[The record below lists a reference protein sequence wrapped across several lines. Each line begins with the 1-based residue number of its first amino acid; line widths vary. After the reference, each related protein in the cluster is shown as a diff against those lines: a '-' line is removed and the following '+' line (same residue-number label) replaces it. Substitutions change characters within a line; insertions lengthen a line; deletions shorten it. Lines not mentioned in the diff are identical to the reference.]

1 MPANIVVPEVG
12 ESIVDARV
20 AKWLR
25 QEGDAVAAG
34 DPLVELE
41 TDKIDL
47 EVSAPQAGILKRID
61 RRDGEDVKVGEV
73 LGVIDEAQTGSTEA
87 RPETRGAGTSSAP
100 ASAQAASA
108 RSASEQS
115 AGSASARS
123 AESVSARSA
132 ESAPARS
139 AESAAPKSPR
149 ATPAARN
156 AAEAHEVDLARVRG
170 SGDAGRV
177 MRRDVE
183 QAAGTGGNGK
193 GAAAAPEPVRA
204 RPAPPVPEE
213 RRRTPGDR
221 SEERVRMSKRR
232 ATIAKRL
239 VEAQST
245 AAMLTT
251 FNEVDMSAVM
261 ALRERHKQ
269 AFKERHGVGLGI
281 ASFFV
286 KGSIG
291 ALRAFPRI
299 NAEIQGDEMVLKRYF
314 DIGVAVGASEGL
326 VVPVLRDADRMS
338 FAEIEQQI
346 REFARRAEDGTLS
359 LADLKGG
366 TFTITN
372 GGVFGSL
379 LSTPILNPPQV
390 GILGLHK
397 IQERPMAL
405 NGQVAVRPMMYV
417 ALTYDHRI
425 VDGAEAVRFL
435 VKVKELVED
444 PGALLLD

>member
-1 MPANIVVPEVG
+1 MPLDIVVPEVG

-25 QEGDAVAAG
+25 KEGDTVAAG

-47 EVSAPQAGILKRID
+47 EVSAPQAGVLSRID
-61 RRDGEDVKVGEV
+61 RKDGDDVKVGEV
-73 LGVIDEAQTGSTEA
+73 LGVLD
-87 RPETRGAGTSSAP
+87 
-100 ASAQAASA
+100 
-108 RSASEQS
+108 
-115 AGSASARS
+115 
-123 AESVSARSA
+123 
-132 ESAPARS
+132 ESAKGA
-139 AESAAPKSPR
+139 AAPTAAAVKEAKDAEEKDAKEKTPR
-149 ATPAARN
+149 ATPTARK
-156 AAEAHEVDLARVRG
+156 AAEEHDVDLSRVRG

-183 QAAGTGGNGK
+183 QAASTTPS
-193 GAAAAPEPVRA
+193 APAPEPVKA
-204 RPAPPVPEE
+204 KPAPPVAEN
-213 RRRTPGDR
+213 RRRPAGDR
-221 SEERVRMSKRR
+221 TEERVRMSKRR

-269 AFKERHGVGLGI
+269 AFKERHGVNLGI

-286 KGSIG
+286 KASIG
-291 ALRAFPRI
+291 ALRNFPRV
-299 NAEIQGDEMVLKRYF
+299 NAEIQGEEMVLKHYF

-326 VVPVLRDADRMS
+326 VVPVLRDADRMT

-346 REFARRAEDGTLS
+346 REFAKRAEDGTLS

-397 IQERPMAL
+397 IQDRPVAV
-405 NGQVAVRPMMYV
+405 NGQVVVRPMMYV

-425 VDGAEAVRFL
+425 IDGAEAVRFL
-435 VKVKELVED
+435 VRVKQLVED

>member
-25 QEGDAVAAG
+25 KEGDAVAAG

-47 EVSAPQAGILKRID
+47 EVGAPQAGVLSRID

-73 LGVIDEAQTGSTEA
+73 LGVIDET
-87 RPETRGAGTSSAP
+87 
-100 ASAQAASA
+100 QAAQKPPA
-108 RSASEQS
+108 KEKTDGKGER
-115 AGSASARS
+115 
-123 AESVSARSA
+123 AE
-132 ESAPARS
+132 APR
-139 AESAAPKSPR
+139 PR
-149 ATPAARN
+149 ATPTAKK
-156 AAEAHEVDLARVRG
+156 AAEQNEVDLARVQG

-177 MRRDVE
+177 MKRDVE
-183 QAAGTGGNGK
+183 K
-193 GAAAAPEPVRA
+193 AAAAPAAEPPPAPPAAA
-204 RPAPPVPEE
+204 RPAVPVAEPTVRAGE
-213 RRRTPGDR
+213 RT
-221 SEERVRMSKRR
+221 EERVRMSKRR

-251 FNEVDMSAVM
+251 FNDVDMTAVM

-269 AFKERHGVGLGI
+269 SFKEKHGVGLGI

-286 KGSIG
+286 KASVG
-291 ALRAFPRI
+291 ALRAFPRL
-299 NAEIQGDEMVLKRYF
+299 NAEIQGDEMVLKHYY

-326 VVPVLRDADRMS
+326 VVPVLRDADGMS
-338 FAEIEQQI
+338 FARIEKQI
-346 REFARRAEDGTLS
+346 REFARKAEDGTLS

-390 GILGLHK
+390 AILGLHK
-397 IQERPMAL
+397 IQDRPVGV
-405 NGQVAVRPMMYV
+405 NGQVQLRPMMYT

-435 VKVKELVED
+435 VRVKELIED

>member
-1 MPANIVVPEVG
+1 MSINIVVPEVG

-25 QEGDAVAAG
+25 KEGDVVAVG
-34 DPLVELE
+34 EPLVELE

-47 EVSAPQAGILKRID
+47 EVSAPQAGVLSKIS
-61 RRDGEDVKVGEV
+61 RRDGDDVKVGEV
-73 LGVIDEAQTGSTEA
+73 LGSIDEAPAGRSPVPATPAGEA
-87 RPETRGAGTSSAP
+87 T
-100 ASAQAASA
+100 
-108 RSASEQS
+108 
-115 AGSASARS
+115 
-123 AESVSARSA
+123 
-132 ESAPARS
+132 
-139 AESAAPKSPR
+139 AAPVSTTDEAKTNGKGDGKPQR
-149 ATPAARN
+149 VTPAARK
-156 AAEAHEVDLARVRG
+156 AAAANEVDLSRVRG

-183 QAAGTGGNGK
+183 QAASA
-193 GAAAAPEPVRA
+193 GAT
-204 RPAPPVPEE
+204 PAPVAKSPEAPKPRPVPPVNED
-213 RRRTPGDR
+213 RRRPESDR
-221 SEERVRMSKRR
+221 FEERVRMSKRR
-232 ATIAKRL
+232 ATIARRL

-251 FNEVDMSAVM
+251 FNEVDMTVVM
-261 ALRERHKQ
+261 ALRDRHKQ
-269 AFKERHGVGLGI
+269 VFKERHGVGLGI

-286 KGSIG
+286 KASVG
-291 ALRAFPRI
+291 ALRSFPRL
-299 NAEIQGDEMVLKRYF
+299 NAEIQGDEMVLKHYF
-314 DIGVAVGASEGL
+314 DIGIAVGASEGL
-326 VVPVLRDADRMS
+326 VVPVLRDAGGMS
-338 FAEIEQQI
+338 FAQIEKQI
-346 REFARRAEDGTLS
+346 RDFASRAEAGTLS

-397 IQERPMAL
+397 IQERPIAV

-425 VDGAEAVRFL
+425 VDGSEAVRFL
-435 VKVKELVED
+435 VRVKELVED